1 MLESPPHYLLSVAT
15 LPKLFYSVCTVSI
28 SQAAA
33 KALAQLPEG
42 ASIDLALV
50 HVSSI
55 YGNAERLEDVVPE
68 LRKVVPGLSAVV
80 GCSSAGTIGM
90 QSKGRVVEV
99 SKRIRRKIYV
109 GGREGGREGCLPG
122 VKSRLMFYL

>member
-1 MLESPPHYLLSVAT
+1 MLESPPRCCCLSPLYRNSFAA
-15 LPKLFYSVCTVSI
+15 VSI

-80 GCSSAGTIGM
+80 GCSSAGAIGM

-99 SKRIRRKIYV
+99 SKRIRH
-109 GGREGGREGCLPG
+109 
-122 VKSRLMFYL
+122 